1 MKMKKITF
9 ALALFFLFS
18 NCEKGFEDINKNPY
32 SPTETSMEALFN
44 GVIESLKLGWSEQ
57 FYVHNE
63 KLYEA
68 TQLGALT
75 SRAWLNTAIG
85 IDEIW
90 NNYYASLK
98 NIREIERRFTQFEAA
113 GGSAEEL
120 KNVRAMLKIITA
132 YKTFYVTDLFGDIP
146 FSDAG
151 RGIEDLKY
159 LRPKYDGQDFI
170 YKTLLEDLQWAAEN
184 IEINPAATAANGKKF
199 YTFGN
204 FDALFKSDMKKWQRF
219 ANSLRLRHAMRMVE
233 KDRATAEPII
243 ADILGKNLPILKK
256 GEDIVLR
263 PRTLGFVKEST
274 HWSFG
279 EHKNLRMGSTIWSQ
293 LSPQNEADGSGIIDP
308 RAHVFFETNNGMKWA
323 PYPNVPGATPPIE
336 GGSPY
341 GGQRDF
347 NFDSKGASCQFSPFH
362 YYLIRDEND
371 IPEFMMTAAEVY
383 FLKAE
388 ANFRGIGVPENK
400 PQAQIEYSDGI
411 DASIKFWYA
420 TAAGSQIWQPTP
432 AVSQGEIFGY
442 INHPDINPF
451 SGDFTLEKIYKQAWL
466 DHFRQPWDAFALV
479 RRTGKTPHEGDP
491 LNYFRLTY
499 PGSEANYNGENWQA
513 QVAKMGG
520 DRTDVKV
527 WWME

>member
-1 MKMKKITF
+1 MKKNIIAIAFLLVF
-9 ALALFFLFS
+9 A

-44 GVIESLKLGWSEQ
+44 GVVSSLQLGWSEQ

-75 SRAWLNTAIG
+75 AHAWLNTAIG

-98 NIREIERRFTQFEAA
+98 NIREIERRFTAFEAA

-120 KNVRAMLKIITA
+120 KNVRAMLKILTA
-132 YKTFYVTDLFGDIP
+132 YKTFYVTDLFGDMP

-159 LRPKYDGQDFI
+159 LRPKYDSQEFI
-170 YKTLLEDLQWAAEN
+170 YKTLLDDLKWAAEN
-184 IEINPAATAANGKKF
+184 IETNPTATAANGKIF
-199 YTFGN
+199 YSFGN

-219 ANSLRLRHAMRMVE
+219 ANSLRLRYAMRMVE
-233 KDRATAEPII
+233 KDRAAAEPIV
-243 ADILGKNLPILKK
+243 ADVLGNDLPVLKK
-256 GEDIVLR
+256 GEEVLLR
-263 PRTLGFVKEST
+263 PRQLGFVKEST
-274 HWSFG
+274 RWTFA
-279 EHKNLRMGSTIWSQ
+279 EHKNLRMGTTVWSA
-293 LSPQNEADGSGIIDP
+293 LSPQNEPDGSGIIDP
-308 RAHVFFETNNGMKWA
+308 RAHIFFETNNDGKWI
-323 PYPNVPGATPPIE
+323 PYPNAPGANPPIE
-336 GGSPY
+336 GGAPY
-341 GGQRDF
+341 GGQRDV
-347 NFDSKGASCQFSPFH
+347 NIDSKGASNLFSPFE

-371 IPEFMMTAAEVY
+371 IPEFIMTAAEVN
-383 FLKAE
+383 FLKSE
-388 ANFRGIGVPENK
+388 AYFRGIGVAQNL

-411 DASIKFWYA
+411 DASISFWYGIA
-420 TAAGSQIWQPTP
+420 GGSQIWQPAPT
-432 AVSQGEIFGY
+432 VSQGEIFGY
-442 INHPDINPF
+442 INRPEISPF
-451 SGDFTLEKIYKQAWL
+451 TGTFSLEKIYKQAWL
-466 DHFRQPWDAFALV
+466 DNFRQPWEAFSLV

-513 QVAKMGG
+513 QAAKMGG

-527 WWME
+527 WWMP